1 MTQGKHFPREVIEHW
16 PEVFGEI
23 TLNVIPLRY
32 LDSITIKFKN
42 GKLWEINV
50 RSKFGQDDWDSF
62 EKSLKDML
70 SSYEKDIDNI
80 DFRLDTERV
89 KKDMIK
95 GTKRFLKK
103 RRLE

>member
-1 MTQGKHFPREVIEHW
+1 VTQGKQFPREVIEHW

-50 RSKFGQDDWDSF
+50 RSKHGQDDWDTF
-62 EKSLKDML
+62 EKSLKEML
-70 SSYEKDIDNI
+70 ASYEKDIDNI

-103 RRLE
+103 RRLT